1 MGAVSRG
8 RILLVDP
15 DSHARAR
22 VLRKA
27 GFEVKATPSGAGAR
41 PLLEK
46 ERFDAV
52 VSEVSATNASG
63 FVRAVRRSDKDVPVI
78 LIADSQGET
87 AGAVVEQAAVE
98 CLPRAVTPHALERT
112 LDLVVRKAHRWRP
125 LSAYRNRR
133 GESVDV
139 ASFTAT
145 DAKNEFGRVLQKAT
159 DGIVVITRHDEPEAV
174 VLSFDEFKD
183 LAGARDS
190 KLEELSRDFDVL
202 LAGMQTRDA
211 RRGMKAAF
219 AASPAR
225 MGAAAVAATRKRG

>member
-1 MGAVSRG
+1 MAAVSRG

-15 DSHARAR
+15 ESGERAR

-27 GFEVKATPSGAGAR
+27 GFEVKATSGGAAVR

-78 LIADSQGET
+78 LIGDSQGDA
-87 AGAVVEQAAVE
+87 AGAVVEQGAA
-98 CLPRAVTPHALERT
+98 CLPKAVAAHALERT
-112 LDLVVRKAHRWRP
+112 LDRVVRKAHRWRP

-133 GESVDV
+133 GEAVDV

-159 DGIVVITRHDEPEAV
+159 DGLVVITRHDEPEAV

-190 KLEELSRDFDVL
+190 KLDELSRDFDLL
-202 LAGMQTRDA
+202 LARMQTRDA

-219 AASPAR
+219 DASPAR